1 MAKINLVIPSAR
13 LLAPSLLPG
22 RAVLHHEAGQ
32 MDGCSDDGVV
42 VYISIRAYY
51 KYASILLCKTYLPF
65 PSLPLHVWVRSPA
78 VLSSRLYRDHSR
90 FIGRFDRRLDCIGRL
105 AS

>member
-1 MAKINLVIPSAR
+1 MAKINLVIHSAR
-13 LLAPSLLPG
+13 FFAPLLLPG

-32 MDGCSDDGVV
+32 MDGCSDDGGVVV

-65 PSLPLHVWVRSPA
+65 PSPSPA
-78 VLSSRLYRDHSR
+78 FV
-90 FIGRFDRRLDCIGRL
+90 G
-105 AS
+105 